1 MVKSVSYG
9 RPRWGG
15 LWHGAVARCVSGYPA
30 DRRPE
35 EPAGDRTRLHVRC
48 GATYKRARKAQPLGV
63 TGHEPTCHKCRA
75 AAYSTLRST
84 ASTRRLASRPAA
96 DKFETTGAR

>member
-48 GATYKRARKAQPLGV
+48 GATYKRARRAQPLGI
-63 TGHEPTCHKCRA
+63 TGQEQAFHKCRVT
-75 AAYSTLRST
+75 AYSMFRST

-96 DKFETTGAR
+96 ERFEAIGAR